1 MYATLWKLSLE
12 GNNRIFRNKSKLVE
26 EVVDSIV
33 WSVSGWVS
41 KRKEFDGV
49 PLEDL
54 KATFVMRGWRAK
66 IMPKAS
72 WVPSLVVILQLNF
85 DESFVKYLS

>member
-1 MYATLWKLSLE
+1 MLE
-12 GNNRIFRNKSKLVE
+12 GNDRIFRNKSKLVE

-33 WSVSGWVS
+33 WSVLGWMS

-72 WVPSLVVILQLNF
+72 SVPPLVVILQLNF